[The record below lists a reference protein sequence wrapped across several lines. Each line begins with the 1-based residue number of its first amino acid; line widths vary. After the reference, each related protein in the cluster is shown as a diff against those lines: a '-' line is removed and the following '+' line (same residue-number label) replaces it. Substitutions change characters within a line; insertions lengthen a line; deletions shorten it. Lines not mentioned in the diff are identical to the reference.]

1 MKSLDMSGV
10 QEAGSSRSLPA
21 GGYVCKITKVEDVV
35 DKEYLYIEY
44 DIAEGQHK
52 DYYKDLEA
60 TKGFWGGKCYRS
72 YKEAALPMFK
82 RFCSAVTKSN
92 TGYIFD
98 GGSQNADETT
108 LKGKLIG
115 IVFGE
120 EEYVKNNGDT
130 GRRLYVSYEC
140 DAEKIRQH
148 DYAPAK
154 FKPLSGSNAGE
165 PAANVD
171 LTITAPEGIDDIP
184 FK

>member
-1 MKSLDMSGV
+1 MKSLDMSNV

-44 DIAEGQHK
+44 DVAEGEYK
-52 DYYKDLEA
+52 DYYKNLES

-92 TGYIFD
+92 TRYIFD

-108 LKGKLIG
+108 LKGKLFG
-115 IVFGE
+115 VVLGE
-120 EEYVKNNGDT
+120 EEYIKNNGDT
-130 GRRLYVSYEC
+130 GRRLYISYEC
-140 DAEKIRQH
+140 DADKIRQRN
-148 DYAPAK
+148 YTPAK
-154 FKPLSGSNAGE
+154 FKPLNNGNVSDAS
-165 PAANVD
+165 VD
-171 LTITAPEGIDDIP
+171 LTISAPDGIDEIP

>member
-1 MKSLDMSGV
+1 MRNVDMSNV

-44 DIAEGQHK
+44 DVAEGEYK
-52 DYYKDLEA
+52 DYYKELEE
-60 TKGFWGGKCYRS
+60 TRGFWGGKCYRS
-72 YKEAALPMFK
+72 YKETALPMFK

-92 TGYIFD
+92 SGYIFD

-120 EEYVKNNGDT
+120 EEYIKNNGDT
-130 GRRLYVSYEC
+130 GRRLYISYEC
-140 DAEKIRQH
+140 DADKIRQR

-154 FKPLSGSNAGE
+154 FKPLNNANM
-165 PAANVD
+165 PAATVD
-171 LTITAPEGIDDIP
+171 LTIDAPEGIDEIP